1 MKFASFEGRMTA
13 VRFVGFVK
21 KRHQDAGRPLIVIAD
36 NARYHTGKAVRAYAE
51 QSQRQVVIDYL
62 PGYSPELNP
71 DEQVWNHAKGR
82 LAKLFLATKNDF
94 KDATHRILLSIQRT
108 TGLIRSFFA
117 LPDTKYAAQ

>member
-1 MKFASFEGRMTA
+1 MTA